1 MYKGIAWSC
10 LLFGSLVFWSSYQIV
25 PLQQTETEIISVL
38 LFGIMGAVIA
48 GMGLFG
54 LWEIRKK
61 SAN

>member
-10 LLFGSLVFWSSYQIV
+10 LLFGLLVFWFSYQIV

-38 LFGIMGAVIA
+38 LFGIMGAITA

-54 LWEIRKK
+54 LWECRQKK
-61 SAN
+61 G

>member
-10 LLFGSLVFWSSYQIV
+10 LLFGSLVFWLSYQIV

-61 SAN
+61 STN